1 MSAGERPF
9 DADAEIARLR
19 RELALER
26 AKVAGLRAQVMAA
39 APYVARHAPD
49 LSRVTDA
56 VLRGGAARKSEFRL
70 IYDRAFDAAARKH
83 GIEDP
88 EDHRD

>member
-1 MSAGERPF
+1 MSPEEEPSGEE
-9 DADAEIARLR
+9 AEIARLR
-19 RELALER
+19 RDLALER

-49 LSRVTDA
+49 LARETDA
-56 VLRGGAARKSEFRL
+56 VLRGGTARKSEFRL

-83 GIEDP
+83 GIDDP
-88 EDHRD
+88 EKHRD